1 MNSRVTSILSG
12 VFAVFLLWVGNS
24 NSVYAKDAFA
34 NINGMKMHY
43 SVTGSGEPLL
53 LLHWYG
59 SSGSQAWRPFLNEF
73 ESKYMVVLPDL
84 RGHEKLHNGP

>member
-1 MNSRVTSILSG
+1 MNPKVTSVVFK
-12 VFAVFLLWVGNS
+12 VFAALLLWGGHDNVTC
-24 NSVYAKDAFA
+24 AKDAFA

-59 SSGSQAWRPFLNEF
+59 SSGTQAWRPFLKEF
-73 ESKYMVVLPDL
+73 EAKYTVVLPDL
-84 RGHEKLHNGP
+84 RGHGNPSQG